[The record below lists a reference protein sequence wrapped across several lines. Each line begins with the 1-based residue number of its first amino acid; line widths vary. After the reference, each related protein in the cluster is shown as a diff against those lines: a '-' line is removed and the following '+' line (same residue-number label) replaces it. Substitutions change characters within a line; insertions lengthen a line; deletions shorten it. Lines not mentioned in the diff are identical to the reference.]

1 MIKLNRWSLYLDDEK
16 SLHAS
21 DEPWKIARTVDEA
34 KALIQEFGMPHFMS
48 LGESATSVDFV
59 KWLVASFYDYGP
71 PAFVVHSANTVGK
84 KNITSYL
91 RSWEKAVSETAST
104 EQVELEERPG
114 TKSARAKGCKCP
126 VMDNSYGLGRGCNGY
141 SFGWYISEECKLHG
155 TK

>member
-1 MIKLNRWSLYLDDEK
+1 MIKLNRWSLYLDDERP
-16 SLHAS
+16 LPTS
-21 DEPWKIARTVDEA
+21 DEPWKLARTIEEA

-48 LGESATSVDFV
+48 LVGDLAPMNFV
-59 KWLVASFYDYGP
+59 MWLAFEFYDQGP
-71 PAFVVHSANTVGK
+71 PKYSIHSSPKEWK
-84 KNITSYL
+84 KLTSYL